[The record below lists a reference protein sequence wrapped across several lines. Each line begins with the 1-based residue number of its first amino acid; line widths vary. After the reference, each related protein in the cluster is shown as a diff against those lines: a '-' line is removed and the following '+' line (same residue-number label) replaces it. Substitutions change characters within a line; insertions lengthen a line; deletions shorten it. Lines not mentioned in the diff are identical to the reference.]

1 MPFKHPCF
9 ISYAHGNYS
18 LIKGFMDQLVNVL
31 NDYLDPYFKER
42 LYLDKEELQVGE
54 RFERKLAEA
63 ICRSVCM
70 IVVYSPKYD
79 TRNFCLREYR
89 AMEIL
94 EQRRLHL
101 LGDRAQG
108 RGLIIPIV
116 LRGNLPDK
124 IKQNIHYYDF
134 SSFTTATRDIRKN
147 SKYVK
152 AIDEIAEYIY
162 SLKEDLEGLEIDVCG
177 DCESF
182 TLPPADSVS
191 PLRTG
196 NLNPPFPGTSSETS
210 EE

>member
-9 ISYAHGNYS
+9 ISYVRGDYG
-18 LIKGFMDQLVNVL
+18 LVKVFMDQLVNGL
-31 NDYLDPYFKER
+31 NDYLEPYFKEP
-42 LYLDKEELQVGE
+42 LYLDTKELKGGE

-94 EQRRLHL
+94 EERRLHL

-124 IKQNIHYYDF
+124 IKQNIQYHDF

-147 SKYVK
+147 SKYVEV
-152 AIDEIAEYIY
+152 IDGIAAYIY
-162 SLKEDLEGLEIDVCG
+162 NLKVDLEELAIDVCG
-177 DCESF
+177 NCKSF

-191 PLRTG
+191 PLGSG
-196 NLNPPFPGTSSETS
+196 NSTPPFPGS
-210 EE
+210 